1 MSNMQLYICF
11 PFVKLYNYSVL
22 CLQVLLTVNDREFM
36 GSQLLLVAGRRVAH
50 YLLESHKMEGVELLT
65 NVSPVLSKW
74 LRSLVS

>member
-11 PFVKLYNYSVL
+11 PFVKLYNSVL
-22 CLQVLLTVNDREFM
+22 CLQVLMTVNDREFM